1 MPVSSYSS
9 QHKPRSSL
17 PPPQIN
23 DEKQKRYSSIG
34 IEYYRA
40 VASISL
46 NHRKKKWSSC
56 ILKPICLTGHV
67 AYCPEVIILDYS
79 SNQES
84 IVH

>member
-34 IEYYRA
+34 IEYYYRA

-46 NHRKKKWSSC
+46 NHRKKK
-56 ILKPICLTGHV
+56 
-67 AYCPEVIILDYS
+67 
-79 SNQES
+79 
-84 IVH
+84 

>member
-46 NHRKKKWSSC
+46 NHRKKK
-56 ILKPICLTGHV
+56 
-67 AYCPEVIILDYS
+67 
-79 SNQES
+79 
-84 IVH
+84 